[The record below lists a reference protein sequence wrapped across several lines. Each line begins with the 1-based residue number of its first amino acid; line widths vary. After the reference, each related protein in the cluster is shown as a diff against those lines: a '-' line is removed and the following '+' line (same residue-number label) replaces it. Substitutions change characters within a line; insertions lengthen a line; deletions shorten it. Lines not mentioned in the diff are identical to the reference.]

1 VSKHPK
7 LKTVPEISKQP
18 LAAIDPGIFY
28 KSLPSWRVGKVELV
42 DRYGW
47 HSLDRGKLLDI
58 REKLSWFETMTW
70 GEILVRDKT
79 RNHFVK
85 VYRLCKDAQE
95 RLAIIGEPDLDQ
107 LVSLHLSG
115 KERVW
120 GKWDAGVLTLFWWD
134 PNHEVCPSL
143 LKHT

>member
-1 VSKHPK
+1 M
-7 LKTVPEISKQP
+7 E
-18 LAAIDPGIFY
+18 LA
-28 KSLPSWRVGKVELV
+28 

-47 HSLDRGKLLDI
+47 HTLDRYKLLEIQD
-58 REKLSWFETMTW
+58 KLSCFETMTW
-70 GEILVRDKT
+70 AEILVGGRK

-85 VYRLCKDAQE
+85 VYRLCKDAQA
-95 RLAIIGEPDLDQ
+95 RLTETGQADLDQ

-115 KERVW
+115 LERVW
-120 GKWDAGVLTLFWWD
+120 GKLDAAVLTLFWWD